1 MLDTPEPLRNLADL
15 IAAQLEYHKKA
26 YEILSELAPVVDGL
40 QVEQEVGAEAVG
52 AIIIRL
58 MCESR
63 PAIGRAGN
71 CLEVHA
77 SCFKR
82 AFRVHVLPS
91 LPNFSCGA
99 RWEIQNAGVTRTICF
114 NGLCCSMRSVSDG
127 HLTRDKTLT
136 RPMHLS
142 CGTGY
147 AGPMIVQATTRL
159 SAS

>member
-52 AIIIRL
+52 AIIMTL

-71 CLEVHA
+71 RLEGHA
-77 SCFKR
+77 SWFKR
-82 AFRVHVLPS
+82 AFRVLVLLSLPS
-91 LPNFSCGA
+91 SSNFLLRCALGNPEC
-99 RWEIQNAGVTRTICF
+99 R
-114 NGLCCSMRSVSDG
+114 
-127 HLTRDKTLT
+127 RDEDDMFQSIVLFYAKCVR
-136 RPMHLS
+136 RPPDS
-142 CGTGY
+142 
-147 AGPMIVQATTRL
+147 
-159 SAS
+159 